1 MKIPIL
7 NIYYLLC
14 YAWNQL
20 EESKIVGVE
29 TDDSTTLL
37 DLFARVLVSG
47 TTHLLKRG
55 LDRGYIA
62 YSESIRGIKGKID
75 FDTTLKKQLL
85 KNARVQCEYDELSY
99 NVLHNQ
105 ILKTTIKALISEKS
119 IDRSLRNELLSVYR
133 ALNEIEEIQLTSS
146 IFSRI
151 QLHRNNYFYSFLI
164 NICKMIYNV
173 YMVSEGDG
181 ESKFRDFIRD
191 RAAMARL
198 FEDFVRNFYKKELHN
213 KDAGYDVKGAENI
226 TWDAVGHNE
235 ECMEYLPAMRTDISV
250 KTPGQYIIID
260 TKYYENALQ
269 TYYKKDTVRS
279 TNLYQL
285 FAYLKNIKCKGDE
298 YQNCEGILLYP
309 TAGYDLDLV
318 YEIQG
323 HKISIKTINLS
334 EDWQLIRKN
343 LLKII
348 KSDSN
353 GKYQSMAKF
362 K

>member
-20 EESKIVGVE
+20 EESSLVSVK

-37 DLFARVLVSG
+37 DLFARVLISG
-47 TTHLLKRG
+47 TTHILKRG
-55 LDRGYIA
+55 LDRGYITH
-62 YSESIRGIKGKID
+62 SESIRGVKGKID

-105 ILKTTIKALISEKS
+105 ILKTTIKSLISEIS
-119 IDRSLRNELLSVYR
+119 IDRALRNELLSVYR
-133 ALNEIEEIQLTSS
+133 ALNEIEEIKLAST
-146 IFSRI
+146 IFSRV

-164 NICKMIYNV
+164 NICEMVYNIYL
-173 YMVSEGDG
+173 VSEGDG
-181 ESKFRDFIRD
+181 ESKFRDFLRD

-198 FEDFVRNFYKKELHN
+198 FEAFVKNFYAKELT
-213 KDAGYDVKGAENI
+213 KIDPEYKVGAENI
-226 TWDAVGHNE
+226 KWDAVGLDDE
-235 ECMEYLPAMRTDISV
+235 SMDYLPSMRTDISI
-250 KTPGQYIIID
+250 KTPEPERYIIID

-285 FAYLKNIKCKGDE
+285 FAYLKNIKIKGED
-298 YQNCEGILLYP
+298 YHNCEGMLLYP
-309 TAGYDLDLV
+309 TAGYDLDLN

-323 HKISIKTINLS
+323 HKVSIKTINLAENWDAIS
-334 EDWQLIRKN
+334 RN
-343 LLKII
+343 LLNLI
-348 KSDSN
+348 KDQGSASLN
-353 GKYQSMAKF
+353 I
-362 K
+362 